1 MLIIGNKG
9 ITLIV
14 GALLAATA
22 LIAYLSPLAGN
33 DKVTV
38 TLIGV
43 LVSLVVADLLKRRLY
58 GDARPDIAPRDED
71 EDAPGAR

>member
-1 MLIIGNKG
+1 MLVIGNTG

-14 GALLAATA
+14 GTLLAATA

-33 DKVTV
+33 DKVTITFV
-38 TLIGV
+38 GV
-43 LVSLVVADLLKRRLY
+43 LISLAVSELLKRRLY

-71 EDAPGAR
+71 PGAPGAR